1 MSATDDLERLLYTAE
16 KLFYERGYGVVGM
29 DALRADSGL
38 ALKRI
43 YSLLPS
49 KDAIAVAMLERRDL
63 AWRGDLAAFVD
74 GVSGAR
80 ERVLAVFTWLE
91 EWLAGPGHRGCAW
104 INAFGEL
111 GAESPAVAATVREHK
126 GRVREYIAGL
136 CAAAGAAEPVADAVF
151 LLMEGAMS
159 TTGIEGSPR
168 AAREAAQA
176 VGLLLPQP

>member
-16 KLFYERGYGVVGM
+16 KLFYERGYGSVGM

-49 KDAIAVAMLERRDL
+49 KDAIAVAMLERRDV
-63 AWRGDLAAFVD
+63 AWRGELAAFVD

-80 ERVLAVFTWLE
+80 ERVLAVFAWLE

-111 GAESPAVAATVREHK
+111 GTESPAVAATVREHK
-126 GRVREYIAGL
+126 GRVREYLDGL
-136 CAAAGAAEPVADAVF
+136 CAEAGCSPAVAAAVF
-151 LLMEGAMS
+151 LLAEGAMS
-159 TTGIEGSPR
+159 TAGIEGSPA
-168 AAREAAQA
+168 AAREARAA
-176 VGLLLPQP
+176 VELLLAG